1 MSDKVRDATKEERES
16 VAKYIDSIS
25 VSTGL
30 NFFDLVDSDTSE
42 KSKNSLGTDMKSCD
56 DTIESPR
63 RVEVN
68 LYQEIQK
75 TFPEILVKDLSKNER
90 ICPVCNGIGM
100 KLTNNVYG
108 IKGDTSEIGRK
119 MLFPYKHQAL
129 SFCRSCFNGVQR
141 LCPYCGKLYV
151 NQSYLHCDCEG
162 QKKADEEKR
171 IKECNEKV
179 SKAVAVDE
187 KDVDTMLYCEEFD
200 KYYDAIGDFFDDY
213 AANYMDEEVYTKP
226 VRLWVTS
233 VEKIHIDAAGVTA
246 NACEYLHEDA
256 YDQCDI
262 GSLQKLLDAW
272 CKDQYGAT
280 TYLPSFKQYV
290 LIDWS
295 EYNKGE

>member
-1 MSDKVRDATKEERES
+1 MGDKVRDATKEERES

-30 NFFDLVDSDTSE
+30 NFFDLVDSDTNE
-42 KSKNSLGTDMKSCD
+42 KPKRGLRANMNPCD
-56 DTIESPR
+56 DAIELPR

-75 TFPEILVKDLSKNER
+75 TFPRILIKDLSKNER
-90 ICPVCNGIGM
+90 ICPVCNGLGM
-100 KLTNNVYG
+100 RIVDNIYG
-108 IKGDTSEIGRK
+108 IKGDKSEAAKRER
-119 MLFPYKHQAL
+119 FPYKHQAL
-129 SFCRSCFNGVQR
+129 SFCRRCFNGVQR
-141 LCPYCGKLYV
+141 LCPYCGKPCV

-233 VEKIHIDAAGVTA
+233 VEKIHIDAADVTA
-246 NACEYLHEDA
+246 DACEYLHEDA

-280 TYLPSFKQYV
+280 TYFPSFKQYV

>member
-1 MSDKVRDATKEERES
+1 MRDATKEERES
-16 VAKYIDSIS
+16 VDKYIKSIS
-25 VSTGL
+25 VSTGV

-42 KSKNSLGTDMKSCD
+42 KSENSLGTDMKSCD
-56 DTIESPR
+56 NTIKSPR

-129 SFCRSCFNGVQR
+129 SFCQSCFNGVQR
-141 LCPYCGKLYV
+141 LCPYCGKPYV
-151 NQSYLHCDCEG
+151 NQSYLHCDCAG
-162 QKKADEEKR
+162 QKNADKEKR
-171 IKECNEKV
+171 IKEWNEKV

-233 VEKIHIDAAGVTA
+233 VEKIHIDAADVTA
-246 NACEYLHEDA
+246 DACEYLHEDA

-280 TYLPSFKQYV
+280 TCFPSFKQYV

-295 EYNKGE
+295 GYNKGGE

>member
-1 MSDKVRDATKEERES
+1 MRDATKEERES

-129 SFCRSCFNGVQR
+129 SFCQSCFNGVQR
-141 LCPYCGKLYV
+141 LCPYCGKPYDERV
-151 NQSYLHCDCEG
+151 REYEKNTCSCCRYHSMCEG
-162 QKKADEEKR
+162 KKRLPLDILKP
-171 IKECNEKV
+171 KP
-179 SKAVAVDE
+179 SDDKAWIPGRVG
-187 KDVDTMLYCEEFD
+187 CS
-200 KYYDAIGDFFDDY
+200 FF
-213 AANYMDEEVYTKP
+213 E
-226 VRLWVTS
+226 
-233 VEKIHIDAAGVTA
+233 
-246 NACEYLHEDA
+246 
-256 YDQCDI
+256 
-262 GSLQKLLDAW
+262 
-272 CKDQYGAT
+272 
-280 TYLPSFKQYV
+280 
-290 LIDWS
+290 WS
-295 EYNKGE
+295 

>member
-1 MSDKVRDATKEERES
+1 MRDATKEERES

-30 NFFDLVDSDTSE
+30 NFFDLVDSDTNE
-42 KSKNSLGTDMKSCD
+42 KPKRGLRANMNPCD
-56 DTIESPR
+56 DAIELPR

-75 TFPEILVKDLSKNER
+75 VFPEILVKDLSENER
-90 ICPVCNGIGM
+90 ICLVCNGIGM

-129 SFCRSCFNGVQR
+129 SFCQSCFNGVQR
-141 LCPYCGKLYV
+141 LCPYCGKPYV
-151 NQSYLHCDCEG
+151 NQSYLHCNCEG

-171 IKECNEKV
+171 IKEWNEKV

-233 VEKIHIDAAGVTA
+233 VEKIHIDAADVTA
-246 NACEYLHEDA
+246 DACEYLHEDA

>member
-1 MSDKVRDATKEERES
+1 MSNPTHREE
-16 VAKYIDSIS
+16 I
-25 VSTGL
+25 
-30 NFFDLVDSDTSE
+30 
-42 KSKNSLGTDMKSCD
+42 
-56 DTIESPR
+56 
-63 RVEVN
+63 N
-68 LYQEIQK
+68 LYEAIQK
-75 TFPEILVKDLSKNER
+75 SFPKILIKDLTEHER
-90 ICPVCNGIGM
+90 ICPVCNGLGM
-100 KLTNNVYG
+100 RIENNIYG
-108 IKGDTSEIGRK
+108 IKGDDSEVGRREH
-119 MLFPYKHQAL
+119 FPYKHQAL

-141 LCPYCGKLYV
+141 LCPYCGQPYK
-151 NQSYLHCDCEG
+151 NQGYTHCDCEG
-162 QKKADEEKR
+162 QKKADEGKR
-171 IKECNEKV
+171 IKEWNEKV
-179 SKAVAVDE
+179 SKAVADDE

-200 KYYDAIGDFFDDY
+200 KYYDTIDDFFDDY

-233 VEKIHIDAAGVTA
+233 VEKIHIDAADVTA

-280 TYLPSFKQYV
+280 TYFPSFKQYV

>member
-1 MSDKVRDATKEERES
+1 MRDATKEERES
-16 VAKYIDSIS
+16 VDKYIKSIS
-25 VSTGL
+25 VSTGV

-42 KSKNSLGTDMKSCD
+42 KSENSLGTDMKSCD
-56 DTIESPR
+56 NTIKSPR

-129 SFCRSCFNGVQR
+129 SFCQSCFNGVQR
-141 LCPYCGKLYV
+141 LCPYCGKPYV
-151 NQSYLHCDCEG
+151 NQSYLHCDCAG
-162 QKKADEEKR
+162 QKNADKEKR
-171 IKECNEKV
+171 IKEWNEKV

-233 VEKIHIDAAGVTA
+233 VEKIHIDAADVTA
-246 NACEYLHEDA
+246 DACEYLHEDA

-280 TYLPSFKQYV
+280 TYFPSFKQYV

-295 EYNKGE
+295 GYNKGGE

>member
-42 KSKNSLGTDMKSCD
+42 RSENGLGTDMKSCD

-75 TFPEILVKDLSKNER
+75 TFPKFLIKDLSKNER
-90 ICPVCNGIGM
+90 ICPVCNGLGM
-100 KLTNNVYG
+100 RIVDNIYG
-108 IKGDTSEIGRK
+108 IKGDKSEAAKRER
-119 MLFPYKHQAL
+119 FPYKHQAL
-129 SFCRSCFNGVQR
+129 SFCRRCFNGVQR
-141 LCPYCGKLYV
+141 LCPYCGKPYV

-171 IKECNEKV
+171 IKEWNEKV

-187 KDVDTMLYCEEFD
+187 KDVDTMFYCEEFD

-233 VEKIHIDAAGVTA
+233 VEKIHIDAADVTA
-246 NACEYLHEDA
+246 DACEYLHEDA

-280 TYLPSFKQYV
+280 TYFPSFKQYV

>member
-1 MSDKVRDATKEERES
+1 MRDATKEERES

-129 SFCRSCFNGVQR
+129 SFCQSCFNGVQR
-141 LCPYCGKLYV
+141 LCPYCGKPYV
-151 NQSYLHCDCEG
+151 NQSYSHCDCAG
-162 QKKADEEKR
+162 QKNADKEKR
-171 IKECNEKV
+171 IKEWNEKF
-179 SKAVAVDE
+179 SKAVEVDE

-200 KYYDAIGDFFDDY
+200 EYYDSTDDFFDDY
-213 AANYMDEEVYTKP
+213 AANYSDGGYERPRV
-226 VRLWVTS
+226 LWVTT
-233 VEKIHIDAAGVTA
+233 VEKIHIDAADVTA

-280 TYLPSFKQYV
+280 TYFPSFKQYV

-295 EYNKGE
+295 GYNKGGE

>member
-1 MSDKVRDATKEERES
+1 MRDATKEERES

-25 VSTGL
+25 VSTGV
-30 NFFDLVDSDTSE
+30 NFFDLVDSDTNE
-42 KSKNSLGTDMKSCD
+42 KPKRGLRANMNPCD
-56 DTIESPR
+56 DAIELPR

-75 TFPEILVKDLSKNER
+75 VFPEILVKDLSENER

-100 KLTNNVYG
+100 KLANNVYG

-129 SFCRSCFNGVQR
+129 SFCQSCFNGVQR
-141 LCPYCGKLYV
+141 LCPYCGKPYV

-171 IKECNEKV
+171 IKEWNEKA

-233 VEKIHIDAAGVTA
+233 VEKIHIDAADVTA
-246 NACEYLHEDA
+246 DACEYLHEDA

-280 TYLPSFKQYV
+280 TYFPSFKQYV

>member
-1 MSDKVRDATKEERES
+1 MRDATKEERES

-63 RVEVN
+63 RVEGN
-68 LYQEIQK
+68 LYREIQK

-129 SFCRSCFNGVQR
+129 SFCQSCFNGVQR
-141 LCPYCGKLYV
+141 LCPYCGKPYV
-151 NQSYLHCDCEG
+151 NQSYLHCDCAG
-162 QKKADEEKR
+162 QKNADKEKR
-171 IKECNEKV
+171 IKEWNEKF
-179 SKAVAVDE
+179 SKAVEVDE

-200 KYYDAIGDFFDDY
+200 EYYDSTDDFFDDY
-213 AANYMDEEVYTKP
+213 AANYSDGGYERPRV
-226 VRLWVTS
+226 LWVTT
-233 VEKIHIDAAGVTA
+233 VEKIHIDAADVTA

-280 TYLPSFKQYV
+280 TYFPSFKQYV

-295 EYNKGE
+295 GYNKGGE

>member
-1 MSDKVRDATKEERES
+1 MRDATKEERES

-129 SFCRSCFNGVQR
+129 SFCQSCFNGVQR
-141 LCPYCGKLYV
+141 LCPYCGKPYV
-151 NQSYLHCDCEG
+151 NQSYLHCDCAG
-162 QKKADEEKR
+162 QKNADKEKR
-171 IKECNEKV
+171 IKEWNEKF
-179 SKAVAVDE
+179 SKAVEVDE

-200 KYYDAIGDFFDDY
+200 EYYDSTDDFFDDY
-213 AANYMDEEVYTKP
+213 AANYSDGGYERPRV
-226 VRLWVTS
+226 LWVTT
-233 VEKIHIDAAGVTA
+233 VEKIHIDAADVTA
-246 NACEYLHEDA
+246 NACEYLH
-256 YDQCDI
+256 
-262 GSLQKLLDAW
+262 
-272 CKDQYGAT
+272 
-280 TYLPSFKQYV
+280 
-290 LIDWS
+290 
-295 EYNKGE
+295 